1 MQNIKQFEC
10 TRFYKEWT
18 IVMPLT
24 CPRYTSKQ
32 LQIGIAQNDLYNFL
46 TTNHLP
52 NLLVITQE
60 YETNAE
66 REYVI
71 IGNTALMKCEI
82 PSFVADFVS
91 VESWKDNKNNEYFTG
106 ISNNYGK
113 FPPLYEV

>member
-1 MQNIKQFEC
+1 M
-10 TRFYKEWT
+10 
-18 IVMPLT
+18 
-24 CPRYTSKQ
+24 
-32 LQIGIAQNDLYNFL
+32 
-46 TTNHLP
+46 P

-113 FPPLYEV
+113 FAPLDDVLHWILSHKQ

>member
-1 MQNIKQFEC
+1 MQNIKKFEY
-10 TRFYKEWT
+10 TRFYKDYELEY
-18 IVMPLT
+18 II
-24 CPRYTSKQ
+24 KQ
-32 LQIGIAQNDLYNFL
+32 LYIGITQNNLSNFL

-113 FPPLYEV
+113 FVPLYDV

>member
-1 MQNIKQFEC
+1 MTNCDFGYMSFVCPSYFYSIDMQFE
-10 TRFYKEWT
+10 
-18 IVMPLT
+18 
-24 CPRYTSKQ
+24 YTSKQ
-32 LQIGIAQNDLYNFL
+32 LYIGITQKNLSNFL

-113 FPPLYEV
+113 FVPLYDV

>member
-1 MQNIKQFEC
+1 MISFIQF
-10 TRFYKEWT
+10 
-18 IVMPLT
+18 
-24 CPRYTSKQ
+24 S
-32 LQIGIAQNDLYNFL
+32 
-46 TTNHLP
+46 NHKSF

-113 FPPLYEV
+113 FVDV

>member
-18 IVMPLT
+18 ILRVRIYQQAVVHWYKTKIL
-24 CPRYTSKQ
+24 C
-32 LQIGIAQNDLYNFL
+32 NFL

-82 PSFVADFVS
+82 PSFVNDFITVNAW
-91 VESWKDNKNNEYFTG
+91 VDNENREIYNTETDFG
-106 ISNNYGK
+106 GK
-113 FPPLYEV
+113 IICHLGTHKQ